1 MRNIRRAWGEL
12 SPEKK
17 LSVVVVPIV
26 VAVIAAVLPGVVDGG
41 DSSDTATPTAT
52 ATPTPAAVTLQRWV
66 AEANEACE
74 DANGA
79 VKVVPRPRRGDV
91 EAVGLN
97 VLVDNGRQVLS
108 ISERLLEDLQRL
120 PAPHSRTETV
130 TAFLRLLADVNEEE
144 EDTLALLEARDA
156 AGVLA
161 AIPRV
166 SRAGS
171 AFDDA
176 AKEIGATSC
185 ARGSSFTGLD
195 IEQAIAGLSRMP

>member
-12 SPEKK
+12 SLEKR

-26 VAVIAAVLPGVVDGG
+26 VAVIAAVLPGVLDGG
-41 DSSDTATPTAT
+41 DSSGPDRAASPMPAVT
-52 ATPTPAAVTLQRWV
+52 ATPTPTAVTLQRWV

-79 VKVVPRPRRGDV
+79 IKIVPRPRRGDV
-91 EAVGLN
+91 EAVGLD

-120 PAPHSRTETV
+120 PAPDRRTQTV
-130 TAFLRLLADVNEEE
+130 TAFLRLLADVNEAE
-144 EDTLALLEARDA
+144 EDALALLEARDA

-166 SRAGS
+166 SRAG
-171 AFDDA
+171 
-176 AKEIGATSC
+176 G
-185 ARGSSFTGLD
+185 
-195 IEQAIAGLSRMP
+195 